1 MRIALYHAHYNE
13 DRLASV
19 TAEMLRLGA
28 PKVKAVWSTTIDAWA
43 ALEGAHRLRA
53 ASELGL
59 VPVIEQVPY
68 SATLRLRE
76 DLDLD
81 VEEDLS
87 TAYVADHPGD
97 TVILTFDEPRGRA
110 VRQA

>member
-1 MRIALYHAHYNE
+1 MRVALYHAHYEE

-28 PKVKAVWSTTIDAWA
+28 PKVKAVWSSAVDAWA

-53 ASELGL
+53 ARALGL
-59 VPVIEQVPY
+59 VPVIEKMPY
-68 SATLRLRE
+68 STTLRLRE
-76 DLDLD
+76 DLGLD

-97 TVILTFDEPRGRA
+97 TVTLTFDESSIN
-110 VRQA
+110 